1 MPDTRHS
8 VVGEGTDVGIIGGL
22 AVALWFLLLD
32 TIAGHPFSLPASS
45 ARSSSSAKKP
55 DTQNIVFGAI
65 LIYTAVHFIVFA
77 LLGMGLVAMTHW
89 ATENAV
95 VRYAFLPVFLV
106 FEVLFYGVLAVFSDV
121 TKELFPFWTVVTANT
136 LAALSM
142 GAYLWYRHPALRES
156 IRDTPLGAAPCNG
169 SARATA
175 AAVSRERRGAD
186 RPRTGL
192 GSCLTPTARIC
203 ASLFF
208 TRRHRGPAH
217 HPDILPSICG
227 RSSSRRPP
235 AVWSCAPASFA
246 FSATRSGSW

>member
-32 TIAGHPFSLPASS
+32 TIAGHPFLTPSVLGQVVLFGND
-45 ARSSSSAKKP
+45 KP

-89 ATENAV
+89 ATDNAV

-121 TKELFPFWTVVTANT
+121 TKELFPFWTVVIANT

-142 GAYLWYRHPALRES
+142 GAFLWYRHPALRSS
-156 IRDTPLGAAPCNG
+156 IRDTPLGAAP
-169 SARATA
+169 
-175 AAVSRERRGAD
+175 
-186 RPRTGL
+186 L
-192 GSCLTPTARIC
+192 
-203 ASLFF
+203 
-208 TRRHRGPAH
+208 H
-217 HPDILPSICG
+217 
-227 RSSSRRPP
+227 
-235 AVWSCAPASFA
+235 
-246 FSATRSGSW
+246 